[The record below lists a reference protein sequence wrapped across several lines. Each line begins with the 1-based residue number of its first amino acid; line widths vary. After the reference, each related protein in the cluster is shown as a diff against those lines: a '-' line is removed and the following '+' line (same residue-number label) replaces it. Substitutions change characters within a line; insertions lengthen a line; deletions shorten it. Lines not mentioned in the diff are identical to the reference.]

1 MMSDPKSR
9 SRFGGAPL
17 ATVRSVSQVML
28 SFRSE
33 DPGRTF
39 TEIRQEALKWLA
51 NRAGRQL
58 PGHAWAGESFDMLE
72 AGAQPVSAIA
82 LDQPEYWCFRVN
94 DADKEIARRHWTT
107 ETGILLNEDE
117 VLFGCRLQ
125 CIALGDSPEFTAS
138 IPGVVAQV
146 VRNHAA
152 YLDGRRISAQA
163 WNVIGDTEI
172 DDFVALLLNPQ
183 RTRPVIAVSLGDR
196 DGRDGAGAIDAD
208 RLARQTLGA
217 AHVVTLSGEASY
229 ALTDR
234 IGREFSV
241 FHQAVRTYRLGV
253 DPDSG
258 SPTDHPIALPRTIE
272 TWTDGGAETFAR
284 FLVERVLR
292 GTVLGIDIYGQL
304 PSFADV
310 HAQAAKRRR
319 TKAKEE
325 GASDA
330 ELLTLAME
338 ENKRLE
344 GKLEEEQQTYEGLLE
359 TAEKERLQIEAELD
373 ETRASSRGLQAR
385 IVHLE
390 GALCATGRQDETPI
404 LDTFEGL
411 DAWCAEHLSG
421 SVHVLPRALRAAVKS
436 SFKNPP
442 LAYQALLILRDYFVP
457 MKREGGLGKKQA
469 YEQALAE
476 LGLEDTPS
484 IVAARAGE
492 FSDEYSVTYNGRA
505 RTLERH
511 LKGSSSREERFGFR
525 LYFFWD
531 DDSRQVVVG
540 SFPAH
545 LSTRAS

>member
-28 SFRSE
+28 SFHSE

-39 TEIRQEALKWLA
+39 TEIRNEALKWLA
-51 NRAGRQL
+51 NRAGRKL
-58 PGHAWAGESFDMLE
+58 PERAWAGESFDMLE

-82 LDQPEYWCFRVN
+82 LDQPAYWCFRAS
-94 DADKEIARRHWTT
+94 DADKEVARRHWTT
-107 ETGILLNEDE
+107 ETGILLNDDE

-125 CIALGDSPEFTAS
+125 CVALGESPEFNAS
-138 IPGVVAQV
+138 IPRVVAQV
-146 VRNHAA
+146 VKNQAA
-152 YLDGRRISAQA
+152 YLDGRRISTQA
-163 WNVIGDTEI
+163 WNVTSGAEV

-196 DGRDGAGAIDAD
+196 EGHDGPGAIDAD

-217 AHVVTLSGEASY
+217 AHVVTLSGDASY

-234 IGREFSV
+234 LGREFSV
-241 FHQAVRTYRLGV
+241 FHQAVRTYRPGV
-253 DPDSG
+253 DPNIG
-258 SPTDHPIALPRTIE
+258 SSTDHPIALPRTIE
-272 TWTDGGAETFAR
+272 TWTDGGAEAFTR
-284 FLVERVLR
+284 FLVERALR
-292 GTVLGIDIYGQL
+292 GTVLGVDIYGQL

-325 GASDA
+325 GASDT
-330 ELLTLAME
+330 ELLALALE
-338 ENKRLE
+338 ENERLE
-344 GKLEEEQQTYEGLLE
+344 EKLKDEKQTYEGLLE
-359 TAEKERLQIEAELD
+359 TAERERVNTEVELD
-373 ETRASSRGLQAR
+373 ETRASYRGLQAR
-385 IVHLE
+385 VEHLE
-390 GALCATGRQDETPI
+390 AALSATGKQDETPI

-421 SVHVLPRALRAAVKS
+421 RVQVLPRALRAAVKS
-436 SFKNPP
+436 SFENPP

-457 MKREGGLGKKQA
+457 MKREGGMEKKQA

-484 IVAARAGE
+484 IVAERAGE
-492 FSDEYSVTYNGRA
+492 FSDEYSVTYNGRS
-505 RTLERH
+505 RILERH

-531 DDSRQVVVG
+531 DDTRQVVVG